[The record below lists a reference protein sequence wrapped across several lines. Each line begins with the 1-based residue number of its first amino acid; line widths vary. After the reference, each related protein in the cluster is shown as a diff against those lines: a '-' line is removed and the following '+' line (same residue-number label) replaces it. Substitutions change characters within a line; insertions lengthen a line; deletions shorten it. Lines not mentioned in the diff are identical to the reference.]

1 MFSSIELI
9 FIYNRTKQGGS
20 IMARNEETI
29 GTIYGD
35 FKILN
40 KDKEKSLEKNERI
53 IMYNVSIVTI
63 ILVKQAPI

>member
-1 MFSSIELI
+1 
-9 FIYNRTKQGGS
+9 
-20 IMARNEETI
+20 MARNEETI